1 MCRQSQTRRVPSP
14 EYCAQPICPS
24 NCDFS
29 VEGADATS
37 IKVNDDWGSHSLT
50 ELPRRDHRV
59 EDDRVLPE
67 LTSGIMLRKNAGGD
81 P

>member
-1 MCRQSQTRRVPSP
+1 M
-14 EYCAQPICPS
+14 
-24 NCDFS
+24 
-29 VEGADATS
+29 
-37 IKVNDDWGSHSLT
+37 NDDWESHSLT

-67 LTSGIMLRKNAGGD
+67 LSSGIMLRKNAGGD